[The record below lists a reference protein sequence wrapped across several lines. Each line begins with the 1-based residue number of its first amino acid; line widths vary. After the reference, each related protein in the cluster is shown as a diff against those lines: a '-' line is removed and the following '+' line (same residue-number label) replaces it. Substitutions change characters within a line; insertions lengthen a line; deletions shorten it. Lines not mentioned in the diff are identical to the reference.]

1 VAQNFAGPANFVGG
15 TAPDIMAT
23 VASGTGD
30 FIGIND
36 GNLTFT
42 TGSSNQV
49 GTPANPLFAQLGP
62 LQTNGGPLAGA
73 PTVTQTVPSLAP
85 LPGSPV
91 IDKGVN
97 LALLPATDQRGFL
110 RIVNGAVDVGA
121 VEFQPPATTTLLS
134 TSGAVKY
141 GKPLTLTAQVT
152 AQVPGNLVTGMV
164 TFSLDGVTLG
174 MVPIVNGTA
183 TLTITPTTATFKPG
197 NHSLTASYSG
207 DVNFTPSTATQT
219 VIAPALPV
227 LTTKLIRKHGRIM
240 LQVFNNG
247 QPLQQFTLRSQPI
260 IQMRDLNGD
269 GIPDLVINIK
279 NGKQLMVFAAFSGVD
294 AARIV

>member
-1 VAQNFAGPANFVGG
+1 
-15 TAPDIMAT
+15 
-23 VASGTGD
+23 
-30 FIGIND
+30 
-36 GNLTFT
+36 
-42 TGSSNQV
+42 
-49 GTPANPLFAQLGP
+49 
-62 LQTNGGPLAGA
+62 
-73 PTVTQTVPSLAP
+73 

-110 RIVNGAVDVGA
+110 RIVNGTVDVGA

-152 AQVPGNLVTGMV
+152 VQVPGNPVTGMV

-174 MVPIVNGTA
+174 MVPLVNGTA
-183 TLTITPTTATFKPG
+183 TLTITPMPATLKPG
-197 NHSLTASYSG
+197 NHSLTATYSG

-227 LTTKLIRKHGRIM
+227 LTTKLIRKHGRLI
-240 LQVFNNG
+240 LEVFNNG
-247 QPLQQFTLRSQPI
+247 QPLQQLTLRSQPI
-260 IQMRDLNGD
+260 IQMRDLDGD

-279 NGKQLMVFAAFSGVD
+279 KGKQLMVVAAFSGAD